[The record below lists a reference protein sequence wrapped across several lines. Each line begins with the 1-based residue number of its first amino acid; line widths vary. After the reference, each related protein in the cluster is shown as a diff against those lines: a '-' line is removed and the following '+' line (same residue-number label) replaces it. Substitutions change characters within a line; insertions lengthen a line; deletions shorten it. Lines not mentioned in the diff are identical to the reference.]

1 MIPTQIYE
9 NFSSSRQQA
18 SQQQTN
24 RFSTKATI
32 EAKPSSPDQKIQH
45 QLPIQQQNHQES
57 KTNGSNPRSQDR
69 DLQREGSFVM
79 QREGSF
85 VMQREGSFVRTGS
98 GRKLPKIPHSKD
110 SSSKVSDLLNTSL
123 PATPL
128 KLDTTQE
135 EDILSNDKQ
144 ENRKS
149 KPKALE
155 FWESLETVDR
165 ADFRYNTIHR
175 MSVGRRMLP
184 KAPGSANPSD
194 HARSHSLDRGGGS
207 LNSSFSGEHDAVVA
221 PRQSKH
227 RMDSESSAPSSPPP
241 NPGSNQASK
250 IPPDGCS
257 LQSHGSSGAQ
267 PSKFNIS
274 RLAILNQ
281 LLTIL

>member
-221 PRQSKH
+221 PRPSKH
-227 RMDSESSAPSSPPP
+227 RMDSESSAPSLSP
-241 NPGSNQASK
+241 ASLSCSSSSAFTTK
-250 IPPDGCS
+250 ITLSPCEFVIELRLKS
-257 LQSHGSSGAQ
+257 LYFS
-267 PSKFNIS
+267 
-274 RLAILNQ
+274 LAV
-281 LLTIL
+281 